1 MRIGGASLLHVT
13 FHCEFALKFYVDA
26 IPFVAK
32 STSYSWFEFVVR
44 IDTSDS
50 GILLVAV
57 LV

>member
-1 MRIGGASLLHVT
+1 MSSLFFWSHFIIFLHT
-13 FHCEFALKFYVDA
+13 FFLLYVDA

-44 IDTSDS
+44 IGTSDS